1 MKTYIRKAVLLCGY
15 LLLIVLISG
24 FSLEE
29 LFDEKEI
36 FLVAVGCILL
46 TIPYIVEK
54 EYKKE
59 WLEIAGNNSMI
70 SSYLVVLVLI
80 FGKIGQIQAGET
92 MMSEI
97 LLCLRPVMY
106 GFVMMVLLK
115 RPEITSKQ
123 TVVWENLKKEVLKE
137 DEAKEVHE
145 KSQNENGQM
154 EKNAIEAADLTDR
167 EKEIVRLVL
176 AELSNREIGEQLYIA
191 ESTVKKHM
199 SHIFEK
205 LEVKNREQL
214 KQKLR

>member
-15 LLLIVLISG
+15 LFLIVLISG
-24 FSLEE
+24 FSLEK
-29 LFDEKEI
+29 LFDGKEI
-36 FLVAVGCILL
+36 FLVAVGCTLL

-54 EYKKE
+54 EYKQE

-70 SSYLVVLVLI
+70 SSYLVVFVLI
-80 FGKIGQIQAGET
+80 FGKIGEMRVGDT
-92 MMSEI
+92 MMQEI
-97 LLCLRPVMY
+97 LLSLRPILY

-115 RPEITSKQ
+115 RPEIAGKKKRIQDSRLEDGIEETKEKNVEKSLL
-123 TVVWENLKKEVLKE
+123 ENL
-137 DEAKEVHE
+137 
-145 KSQNENGQM
+145 
-154 EKNAIEAADLTDR
+154 DLTER

>member
-15 LLLIVLISG
+15 LFLIVLISG
-24 FSLEE
+24 FSLEK
-29 LFDEKEI
+29 LFDGKEI

-54 EYKKE
+54 EYKQE

-70 SSYLVVLVLI
+70 SSYLVVFVLI
-80 FGKIGQIQAGET
+80 FGKIGEMRVGDT
-92 MMSEI
+92 MMQEI
-97 LLCLRPVMY
+97 LLSLRPILY

-115 RPEITSKQ
+115 RPEIAGKKKRIQDSRLEDGIEETKEKNVEKSLL
-123 TVVWENLKKEVLKE
+123 ENL
-137 DEAKEVHE
+137 
-145 KSQNENGQM
+145 
-154 EKNAIEAADLTDR
+154 DLTER

>member
-15 LLLIVLISG
+15 LFLIVLISG
-24 FSLEE
+24 FSLEK
-29 LFDEKEI
+29 LFDGKEI

-54 EYKKE
+54 EYKQE

-115 RPEITSKQ
+115 RPEITSKRDDA
-123 TVVWENLKKEVLKE
+123 WKNLEKEVLKE
-137 DEAKEVHE
+137 EEKEVFQ
-145 KSQNENGQM
+145 KNQNENGQM
-154 EKNAIEAADLTDR
+154 EKNEIEVVDLTER
-167 EKEIVRLVL
+167 EKEIVRLVI
-176 AELSNREIGEQLYIA
+176 AGLSNREIGEQLYIA

-214 KQKLR
+214 KQKFR

>member
-15 LLLIVLISG
+15 LFLIVLISG

-29 LFDEKEI
+29 LFDGKEI
-36 FLVAVGCILL
+36 FLVAIGCVLL

-54 EYKKE
+54 DYKKE

-70 SSYLVVLVLI
+70 SSYLVVFVLI
-80 FGKIGQIQAGET
+80 FGKISKMRAGDT
-92 MMSEI
+92 MMQEI
-97 LLCLRPVMY
+97 LLSLRPILY

-115 RPEITSKQ
+115 SPEIAQKQ
-123 TVVWENLKKEVLKE
+123 ERRQDNSLENEENEEEKRKW
-137 DEAKEVHE
+137 E
-145 KSQNENGQM
+145 KSILET
-154 EKNAIEAADLTDR
+154 ADLTER
-167 EKEIVRLVL
+167 EREIVRLVL
-176 AELSNREIGEQLYIA
+176 AGLSNREIGEQLYIA

-214 KQKLR
+214 KHKLR

>member
-15 LLLIVLISG
+15 LFLIVLISG
-24 FSLEE
+24 FSLKE
-29 LFDEKEI
+29 LFDVKEI
-36 FLVAVGCILL
+36 FLVVVGCILL

-54 EYKKE
+54 EYKQE

-115 RPEITSKQ
+115 RPEITSKRDDA
-123 TVVWENLKKEVLKE
+123 WKNLEKEVLKE
-137 DEAKEVHE
+137 EEKEVFQ
-145 KSQNENGQM
+145 KNQNENGQM
-154 EKNAIEAADLTDR
+154 EKNEIEVVDLTER
-167 EKEIVRLVL
+167 EKEIVRLVI
-176 AELSNREIGEQLYIA
+176 AGLSNREIGEQLYIA

-214 KQKLR
+214 KQKFR